1 MLDFFG
7 KMRDNFDKMI
17 AILKDKK
24 GFVKS
29 MDIFWQM
36 PEINIAIVP
45 GLTELQAILMDD
57 MRLEVQMPIIQKIRF
72 YMVKMLDEQVA
83 LYQEE

>member
-29 MDIFWQM
+29 IGIFWPM

-45 GLTELQAILMDD
+45 GPTELQAIPMDD

-72 YMVKMLDEQVA
+72 YMVKMLDEQVV